1 MNDLVGEECG
11 LYPGAAVSGR
21 LAAGHQQHNVS
32 GVPQVGLQSG
42 QKLVF
47 LLNCLL
53 VAVDL

>member
-42 QKLVF
+42 QKLIL

-53 VAVDL
+53 VAVNL